1 MGFIELKEI
10 EFQYENGKKVFN
22 NFSLN
27 IDKDKITA
35 LTGPNGSGKTT
46 LGKLMIGILK
56 PKKGQVCI
64 FNKDTNEMTLSEI
77 GSKIGY
83 LFQNP
88 EKQFFTNSVYDEL
101 SFVLKTKGYEEEYI
115 KDKVEEMLEL
125 FQLKGLEGTFPFL
138 LSQGEKQRL
147 AIAAIL
153 INEPQYLILDE
164 PTTGLD
170 NRRREI
176 LLAILKKLKDRGIGM
191 TIISHDDEFIERIAD
206 RLIGINRGEIEYDK
220 RL

>member
-64 FNKDTNEMTLSEI
+64 FNKATNEMTLSEI